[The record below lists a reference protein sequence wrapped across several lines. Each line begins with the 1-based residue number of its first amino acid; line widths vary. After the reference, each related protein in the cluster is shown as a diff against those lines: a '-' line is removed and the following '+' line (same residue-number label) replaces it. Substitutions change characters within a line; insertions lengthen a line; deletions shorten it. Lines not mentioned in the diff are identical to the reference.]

1 MVNLVS
7 LMVEKYIDKN
17 YKTIDDLPAS
27 IVMDFTDK
35 KAIESTKILII
46 DDDKITLE
54 DTLRRI
60 GYNVVWKKDIDIL
73 TDVEDYPIIV
83 CDYKGVG
90 LNFPNEFEGINLV
103 RLIKEKYPE
112 KIVYLLSAADFNP
125 RANDYIKFADEMVYK
140 GEEHKL
146 VEFIKQDCAKIFNP
160 KERWIQ
166 YKNLL
171 MKKGIKEK
179 EVFKLENLYV
189 RSLLNQKDL
198 LSYDPLFLKINANL
212 NIKFDVRIG
221 LINL

>member
-1 MVNLVS
+1 MNLLN

-17 YKTIDDLPAS
+17 YKTIDDLPSS
-27 IVMDFTDK
+27 IIMDYTNK

-46 DDDKITLE
+46 DDDKIALE

-60 GYNVVWKKDIDIL
+60 GYNIVAKKDIDVL
-73 TDVEDYPIIV
+73 TDVEDYPIII

-90 LNFPNEFEGINLV
+90 QNFPNEFEGINLV

-125 RANDYIKFADEMVYK
+125 RANDYIKYADEMVYK

-146 VEFIKQDCAKIFNP
+146 VEFIKQDCEKIFNP
-160 KERWIQ
+160 KERWIH
-166 YKNLL
+166 YKNQL

-179 EVFKLENLYV
+179 EIIKLEDLYV
-189 RSLLNQKDL
+189 KSLLGQKDL
-198 LSYDPLFLKINANL
+198 LSKNPLFIKINASL
-212 NIKFDVRIG
+212 NVKFDVKIG
-221 LINL
+221 IINL

>member
-1 MVNLVS
+1 MSLVN

-27 IVMDFTDK
+27 IIMDCTDK
-35 KAIESTKILII
+35 KVIESTKILII
-46 DDDKITLE
+46 DDDKIALE

-60 GYNVVWKKDIDIL
+60 GYNVVYKKDIDVL
-73 TDVEDYPIIV
+73 TDVEDYQIII

-140 GEEHKL
+140 GEEYKL
-146 VEFIKQDCAKIFNP
+146 VEFIKQDCTKIFNP

-166 YKNLL
+166 YKKQL

-179 EVFKLENLYV
+179 EIIKLENLYV
-189 RSLLNQKDL
+189 KSLLNQKDL
-198 LSYDPLFLKINANL
+198 LSNNPLFAKINANL
-212 NIKFDVRIG
+212 NIKFDVKIG
-221 LINL
+221 IVNL